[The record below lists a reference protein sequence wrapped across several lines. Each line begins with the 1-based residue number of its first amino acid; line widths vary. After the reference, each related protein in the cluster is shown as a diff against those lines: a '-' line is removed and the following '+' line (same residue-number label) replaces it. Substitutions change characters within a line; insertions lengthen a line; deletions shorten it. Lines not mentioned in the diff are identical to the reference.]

1 MTQKLTRKNYIDMSI
16 KSYSELINIPDFVD
30 RIRYLKLSGKVTEM
44 TFGFQ
49 RYLNQQFYKSQRWKD
64 VRNFVILRD
73 NGCDLAMPG
82 YELNRDILIHHLN
95 PITVDDIRLQTDAL
109 LSPEN
114 LVCVSHATHN
124 IIHYGDESYIND
136 LRYIERSKNDTCPWR
151 N

>member
-1 MTQKLTRKNYIDMSI
+1 MEN
-16 KSYSELINIPDFVD
+16 KSYSELIGIPDFVD
-30 RIRYLKLSGKVTEM
+30 RIRYLKLSGKVTEL

-64 VRNFVILRD
+64 LRNQVILRD

-95 PITVDDIRLQTDAL
+95 PISIDDIRLQTDKL
-109 LSPEN
+109 FDPEN
-114 LVCVSHATHN
+114 LVCVSKMTHN
-124 IIHYGDESYIND
+124 IIHYGDESYISD
-136 LRYIERSKNDTCPWR
+136 LQPVERRPNDTCPWR